1 MCSNSRIEW
10 LGVFIMDFT
19 DAYTHILSLVS
30 GRQVSL
36 LDSHKYHGGLIETYI
51 TNNPEQDK
59 DFVNIYLIVTDSS
72 NTTESLKSVVISE
85 ENGKYRM
92 NGYWPSQSFYNVYS
106 TLQTNNSLVPFL
118 QSWIK
123 HMENISFQTLLQ
135 IDRTKVINKVSQV
148 SNNNK
153 RQARKGTDLN
163 IYPMSLHRRAV
174 DRITNKRQRI
184 GKSQKNKII
193 EQFGYEALH
202 NLEQSIFTIHF
213 TQDPLKQKTIN
224 LMDLPEQS

>member
-1 MCSNSRIEW
+1 
-10 LGVFIMDFT
+10 MDFT

-135 IDRTKVINKVSQV
+135 VDRTKVINKVSQV
-148 SNNNK
+148 SNN
-153 RQARKGTDLN
+153 
-163 IYPMSLHRRAV
+163 HRRAV